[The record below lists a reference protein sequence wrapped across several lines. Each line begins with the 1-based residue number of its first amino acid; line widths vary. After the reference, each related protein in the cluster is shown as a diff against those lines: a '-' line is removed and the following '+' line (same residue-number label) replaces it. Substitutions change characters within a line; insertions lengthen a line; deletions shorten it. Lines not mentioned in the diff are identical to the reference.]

1 MSDRLK
7 TERPAAAPGLDATTS
22 INNLTFLLGVGAVV
36 AAVVGGSCSTNA
48 RIGDVRADVADL
60 RVEVRELR
68 AEVRG
73 EVAGLR
79 TEFGGLR
86 NGVQGEVAGLRT
98 EFGGLRNGVQG
109 EVAGLRTEFGGL
121 RNGVQGEV
129 AGLRTEFGGLRGE
142 IHDVREEVRDV
153 RARLDDLEDFTHA
166 SFATVHQQ
174 LGAVAVCMLEIRN
187 LVGGDGDDR
196 ERASTACDSALQ
208 AILTPST
215 PAGP

>member
-79 TEFGGLR
+79 TEFGGLC
-86 NGVQGEVAGLRT
+86 
-98 EFGGLRNGVQG
+98 
-109 EVAGLRTEFGGL
+109 
-121 RNGVQGEV
+121 
-129 AGLRTEFGGLRGE
+129 GE

-208 AILTPST
+208 AILTPSI

>member
-68 AEVRG
+68 AEVR
-73 EVAGLR
+73 
-79 TEFGGLR
+79 
-86 NGVQGEVAGLRT
+86 GEVAGLRT

-208 AILTPST
+208 AILTPSI